1 MKPAPFT
8 LFSPETL
15 PSALN
20 AKAEYQQE
28 AYCLAGGQSLIASMN
43 FRCLE
48 PAVLIDL
55 NTLPELDYVHLEPDG
70 EVKIGAMTR
79 QSTLEHNAVIRE
91 VLPLMYTAIPYI
103 AHTAIRSRG
112 TIGGSLSY
120 ADPAGEQP
128 TITMAL
134 SARYKAASSRGERWI
149 DSTDFFIDSFQNAL
163 APDEILVEIA
173 IPEIQHHSGWGFQE
187 TARRQG
193 DRVMMGVAALVQ
205 LDANG
210 ICRGAR
216 LVYMNAASTP
226 FNARRTAEFLTG
238 ETASLPLIEAAA
250 ENASKEIEPLEDVHA
265 SVNFRRHLASE
276 LTRRALQQAFERA
289 GQN

>member
-15 PSALN
+15 TSALN
-20 AKAEYQQE
+20 AKAEYKQE

-70 EVKIGAMTR
+70 QVKIGAMTR
-79 QSTLEHNAVIRE
+79 QSALEHNDVIRE
-91 VLPLMYTAIPYI
+91 VLPLMHTAIPYI

-128 TITMAL
+128 TITIAL

-149 DSTDFFIDSFQNAL
+149 DSTDFFVDSFQNAL

-173 IPEIQHHSGWGFQE
+173 IPKIQPHCGWGFQE
-187 TARRQG
+187 TARRKG

-205 LDANG
+205 LDASG
-210 ICRGAR
+210 VCRKAR
-216 LVYMNAASTP
+216 LVYMNAARIP
-226 FNARRTAEFLTG
+226 FNAHRTAELLIG
-238 ETASLPLIEAAA
+238 EAVSLPLIEAAA
-250 ENASKEIEPLEDVHA
+250 ENASQDIEPLEDVHA
-265 SVNFRRHLASE
+265 SVSFRRHLASE
-276 LTRRALQQAFERA
+276 LTRRALQQAFDCA